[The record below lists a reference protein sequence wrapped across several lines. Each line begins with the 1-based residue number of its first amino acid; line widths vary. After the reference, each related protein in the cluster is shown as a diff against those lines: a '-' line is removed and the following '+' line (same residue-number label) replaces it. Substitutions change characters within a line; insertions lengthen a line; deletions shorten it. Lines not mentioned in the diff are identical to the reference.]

1 MPTSERGTS
10 LLSDTP
16 VEAAACAR
24 PNSVWA
30 VILAAGRAQRMG
42 RWKQWLPLEDGVPML
57 RRVCLTAL
65 DSGLAG
71 VLVVIPPAHGVYARG
86 ADPEATAGREVF
98 TADALADL
106 PVRLH
111 VNERALAGQSTS
123 VHEAVLGL
131 QQVRASAGLFL
142 LGDQPALRAS
152 WVTAVAEQYRAKP
165 SAVVQARY
173 RGQWGHPVL
182 FDGALFA
189 ELSACEGDEG
199 GRAVILRYREQR
211 CAVDIDAEPP
221 LDLDTPQEY
230 ERYLRDHRGSVPG
243 SDATGTP

>member
-1 MPTSERGTS
+1 MPTSEGFTS
-10 LLSDTP
+10 LVSDKP
-16 VEAAACAR
+16 VEAASTACQS
-24 PNSVWA
+24 SVWA
-30 VILAAGRAQRMG
+30 VILAAGSAQRMG

-65 DSGLAG
+65 HSGVAG
-71 VLVVIPPAHGVYARG
+71 VLVVIPPSGSDLAGG
-86 ADPEATAGREVF
+86 ADDESTAGREMF

-106 PVRLH
+106 SVRLC
-111 VNERALAGQSTS
+111 VNERAQAGQSTS
-123 VHEAVLGL
+123 VHKAVLGL

-152 WVTAVAEQYRAKP
+152 WVAAVAEQYRATRSP
-165 SAVVQARY
+165 VVQARY

-182 FDGALFA
+182 FDAALFA

-199 GRAVILRYREQR
+199 GRAVILRYRDER
-211 CAVDIDAEPP
+211 CPVDIDAEPP

-230 ERYLRDHRGSVPG
+230 ERYLRERGGSAPG
-243 SDATGTP
+243 PEPTGTP